1 MKKIISIIKNP
12 SRIGLRLLRMF
23 GWMLSDRMFLK
34 IQFRLKMGY
43 PLNLDNPQTYNEK
56 LQWLKLYNR
65 RPEYTKMVDKYEVKK
80 YVASIIGEEHIIPTL
95 GLWDRFED
103 IDFDQLPSQFVLK
116 TTNGG
121 GGGGVVVCK
130 DKAML
135 DKKKTKRIIE
145 RSLRSNIYRGYKEWP
160 YKNVKP
166 RIIAEKYMEDES
178 GELRDYKFYCFNGV
192 PQIIMVANDRSSGN
206 VTFDYFDMQ
215 FNHLPYQQGALNS
228 KFSVQKPENFEKMKQ
243 LAAQLSSSGYLPHI
257 RVDLYNCSGKVFFGE
272 LTFFDASG
280 YAEFK
285 PFEWDRKLG
294 DMIDL
299 KKID

>member
-1 MKKIISIIKNP
+1 
-12 SRIGLRLLRMF
+12 
-23 GWMLSDRMFLK
+23 
-34 IQFRLKMGY
+34 
-43 PLNLDNPQTYNEK
+43 
-56 LQWLKLYNR
+56 
-65 RPEYTKMVDKYEVKK
+65 
-80 YVASIIGEEHIIPTL
+80 
-95 GLWDRFED
+95 
-103 IDFDQLPSQFVLK
+103 
-116 TTNGG
+116 
-121 GGGGVVVCK
+121 
-130 DKAML
+130 ML

-228 KFSVQKPENFEKMKQ
+228 KFSVQKPENFEKMRQ

-257 RVDLYNCSGKVFFGE
+257 RVDLYNCLGKVFFGE